1 MKNSNAEKLFV
12 ELDKAYEEI
21 IAQME
26 DSFTFHQFIKKLS
39 QARQDI
45 YVQVLNEYSENK
57 HPFKSVHSIIA
68 KRLGRKFKHL
78 VKYDKWISKS
88 ENVFGIKNG
97 AVVWHKVKK

>member
-1 MKNSNAEKLFV
+1 MKNSNAEKLFD
-12 ELDKAYEEI
+12 ELEKYYEEI
-21 IAQME
+21 IDQME
-26 DSFTFHQFIKKLS
+26 DIFTFHQFIKKLS

-68 KRLGRKFKHL
+68 KRLGKFDHL

-88 ENVFGIKNG
+88 ENIFG
-97 AVVWHKVKK
+97 KKTAQWFGTK